1 MSSSASTWRW
11 YEIGPGADLSRRGK
25 LRLGAGVQGRAQGC
39 TGQGQGDAMRC
50 LPQPG
55 LHPGELALPRQGGLD
70 GVGEQDDQRLRR
82 ADPEGRR
89 RADRRLPGA
98 ELRQKALGAWDS
110 NTGPTRSTWPNRRC
124 ATTWMIDAAQYVAT
138 NVAARSSTAVYVVR
152 EAYRVFVRRATT
164 ESSLSEHVYLSS
176 LWQGAHHQ

>member
-11 YEIGPGADLSRRGK
+11 YEIRRGADLSRRGE

-55 LHPGELALPRQGGLD
+55 LHPDELALPRQGGLD

-98 ELRQKALGAWDS
+98 ELRQKALTFRLSRAS
-110 NTGPTRSTWPNRRC
+110 F
-124 ATTWMIDAAQYVAT
+124 
-138 NVAARSSTAVYVVR
+138 SSVGLKPVVR
-152 EAYRVFVRRATT
+152 Q
-164 ESSLSEHVYLSS
+164 L
-176 LWQGAHHQ
+176 

>member
-11 YEIGPGADLSRRGK
+11 YEIGPGGDLSRRGE

-55 LHPGELALPRQGGLD
+55 LHPDELALPRQGGLD

-98 ELRQKALGAWDS
+98 ELRQKALAS
-110 NTGPTRSTWPNRRC
+110 ETEQ
-124 ATTWMIDAAQYVAT
+124 AAQRLTSLRGFEHYAGDLVLPL
-138 NVAARSSTAVYVVR
+138 AA
-152 EAYRVFVRRATT
+152 
-164 ESSLSEHVYLSS
+164 
-176 LWQGAHHQ
+176 